1 VRTADPQTRGSRRL
15 RTGYRRG
22 KCWDLPHTRCV
33 RGDSMHEQTTAE
45 IVGSYAS
52 VMGILLESPYSCV
65 HGESRTSEIRIKS
78 ELSKNVSIVG
88 I

>member
-1 VRTADPQTRGSRRL
+1 M
-15 RTGYRRG
+15 Y
-22 KCWDLPHTRCV
+22 
-33 RGDSMHEQTTAE
+33 EQTTAE